1 MSSRNPFSEQRPLPG
16 DWLVLACAL
25 ILVAFTFNR
34 FWQNETAGKLVIR
47 QGDRI
52 FASYSLD
59 QDRTLDI
66 HGPLGN
72 SRVEIAHGKVRFSS
86 APCTNQ
92 YCVHHGWLNKVGQVA
107 ICLPN
112 QVSLELMGSK
122 KPYDSL
128 NY

>member
-1 MSSRNPFSEQRPLPG
+1 MSSRNPFSNQRRLWG

-25 ILVAFTFNR
+25 IVVAFTFYR

-47 QGDRI
+47 QGDRV

-92 YCVHHGWLNKVGQVA
+92 YCVHHGWLSKVGQVA

-112 QVSLELMGSK
+112 QVSLELIGAK
-122 KPYDSL
+122 RPYDSL

>member
-1 MSSRNPFSEQRPLPG
+1 MSSRNPFSNQKPLWG
-16 DWLVLACAL
+16 DWLVLGCAL
-25 ILVAFTFNR
+25 IFVAFTFYR

-59 QDRTLDI
+59 QNRTLDI

-92 YCVHHGWLNKVGQVA
+92 YCVHHGWLSKVGQVA

-112 QVSLELMGSK
+112 QVSLELIGAK
-122 KPYDSL
+122 RPYDSL